1 MLKALKQFP
10 EKVLNLIDLVI
21 GCEPFTNCLAVQN
34 MYAYTMCIT
43 HRDIYIYKTY
53 TIHMSS
59 YTTVSVY
66 NIMKCLEKI
75 EVQHH

>member
-53 TIHMSS
+53 TYVFI
-59 YTTVSVY
+59 Y
-66 NIMKCLEKI
+66 NCVCLQYHEMPGKN
-75 EVQHH
+75 